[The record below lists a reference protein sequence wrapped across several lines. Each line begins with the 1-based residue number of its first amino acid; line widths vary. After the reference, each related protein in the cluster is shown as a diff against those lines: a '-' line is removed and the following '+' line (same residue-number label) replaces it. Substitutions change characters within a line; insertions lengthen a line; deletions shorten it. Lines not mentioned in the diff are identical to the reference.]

1 MATDVLTVKVEFDE
15 ENAMN
20 CIKNV
25 LMNEYGMTLDEL
37 AELCKANQVRKVWR
51 NEMNAAFCDVCKK
64 PVNRWYRI
72 QISVDASRPEIN
84 VGDMIKNFGSY
95 DVCDEC
101 LKKIK
106 DVCKNE
112 RF

>member
-1 MATDVLTVKVEFDE
+1 MAEFKIDVE
-15 ENAMN
+15 A
-20 CIKNV
+20 IGKN
-25 LMNEYGMTLDEL
+25 LFEYFESILLEEYGMTLDEL

>member
-1 MATDVLTVKVEFDE
+1 
-15 ENAMN
+15 
-20 CIKNV
+20 
-25 LMNEYGMTLDEL
+25 
-37 AELCKANQVRKVWR
+37 
-51 NEMNAAFCDVCKK
+51 MNAAFCDVCKK

-101 LKKIK
+101 LKKDK
-106 DVCKNE
+106 GCV
-112 RF
+112 